1 MASFTT
7 NSDQNNSYW
16 SIGSNGFQYAPAYN
30 FGNSLGSTGSFD
42 ATGGGFLDSL
52 ADMGNSIW
60 DRMNKTIGSGENATT
75 GLQLGL
81 NTGLGLLGLW
91 NQNQQWKDQLAEARK
106 QFNFSKS
113 LSQAN
118 FMNQGSNFLNQSLFQ
133 LEGLKAFNPN
143 AGAERAQNLT
153 AAANQLNNA
162 AQNIGINNAFS
173 EQQNAIAKYNTLA
186 GK

>member
-1 MASFTT
+1 MASFTNT
-7 NSDQNNSYW
+7 PQNNSYY
-16 SIGSNGFQYAPAYN
+16 SIGSNGFQVNPGY
-30 FGNSLGSTGSFD
+30 GNSYIAPPGIEEEEGLGTRLF
-42 ATGGGFLDSL
+42 SL
-52 ADMGNSIW
+52 GKDIW
-60 DRMNKTIGSGENATT
+60 NGLNTTIGSGENATT

-91 NQNQQWKDQLAEARK
+91 NQNKQWKDQLAEARK

-113 LSQAN
+113 LSQSN
-118 FMNQGSNFLNQSLFQ
+118 FMNQGTNFLNQSLFQ

-173 EQQNAIAKYNTLA
+173 EQQNAIAKYNPLA

>member
-1 MASFTT
+1 MASFTNT
-7 NSDQNNSYW
+7 PQNNSYY
-16 SIGSNGFQYAPAYN
+16 SIGLNGFQVNPGY
-30 FGNSLGSTGSFD
+30 GNSYIASPGIEEEEGLGTRLF
-42 ATGGGFLDSL
+42 SL
-52 ADMGNSIW
+52 GKDIW
-60 DRMNKTIGSGENATT
+60 NGLNTTIGSGENATT

-91 NQNQQWKDQLAEARK
+91 NQNKQWKDQLAEARK

-113 LSQAN
+113 LSQSN
-118 FMNQGSNFLNQSLFQ
+118 FMNQGTNFLNQSLFQ